1 MEIRNFYG
9 FRGNKK
15 GKEQVNDEELM
26 ETVRKKAL
34 MKAYRFRY
42 SRR

>member
-1 MEIRNFYG
+1 MEIRKFYD

-26 ETVRKKAL
+26 ETVRKRL
-34 MKAYRFRY
+34 
-42 SRR
+42 